1 MIHSQIMKDIL
12 DVHAGHYSLQG
23 DYSVTMLLDP
33 PRIVHLNKRHPVQQI
48 DYDTN
53 YPSLI
58 GTAVHKYIEECLK
71 RSESSKYRL
80 EQRLFHNV
88 SGRKVS
94 GAFDIL
100 DEHNDITDIK
110 TCKTWSVIFDPDME
124 KWTQQQNIYAFLL
137 HKNGIEVNNLYIQA
151 VYLDWIE
158 SMSLRNRDYPDQ
170 PDPVYKL
177 TKWPYDV
184 TEEFLNSRVEL
195 MKKYEETPDDEL
207 PPCSSKEMWEDPT
220 KFACFKTSKAKRAAR
235 VFNTIDDAI
244 RYIKNTGGYTND
256 SFIEIRHGRRKRCD
270 KYCDVRQFC
279 NHYRAYKAR
288 SDDSNLIEIIPYE
301 QI

>member
-12 DVHAGHYSLQG
+12 DVHSEHYSLQS

-33 PRIVHLNKRHPVQQI
+33 PRIVHLNKRHPIRPV

-71 RSESSKYRL
+71 KSESSKYRL
-80 EQRLFHNV
+80 EQRLFHTV
-88 SGRKVS
+88 YDRIIS

-100 DEHNDITDIK
+100 DENNDITDIK
-110 TCKTWSVIFDPDME
+110 TCKTWKIIFDPKLE
-124 KWTQQQNIYAFLL
+124 EWTKQQNIYALLL

-151 VYLDWIE
+151 IYLDWIE
-158 SMSLRNRDYPDQ
+158 SMALRDSNYPQQ

-177 TKWPYDV
+177 TKWPYNV
-184 TEEFLNSRVEL
+184 TDEYLHDRVNL
-195 MKKYEETPDDEL
+195 MRQYEETPDDEL
-207 PPCSSKEMWEDPT
+207 PACSSKDMWEDPT
-220 KFACFKTSKAKRAAR
+220 KFACFKTPKAARAAR
-235 VFNTIDDAI
+235 VLDTLEDAI
-244 RYIKNTGGYTND
+244 TYIKTKGGYTKD

-279 NHYRAYKAR
+279 NHYQAYKKR
-288 SDDSNLIEIIPYE
+288 MEDSNLLEIIPYE